1 MQYRRMYVP
10 GATYFFTVVTHQR
23 RPVFADPARVAL
35 LRDVMRREMAA
46 RPFAIDAMVVLPDHL
61 HAIWILPEDDADFSV
76 RWRRIKS
83 EFSRGLATAGGRA
96 RPVWQPRFWEHVIR
110 NDQDHAAHR
119 DYIHINPV
127 KHGLV
132 SAAAD
137 WPHSSFHRFVRQAVY
152 PPDWGTLDVPVPVT
166 IGRE

>member
-1 MQYRRMYVP
+1 MQYRRLYVP
-10 GATYFFTVVTHQR
+10 GATYFFTVVTHERQ
-23 RPVFADPARVAL
+23 PVFADPARVDL
-35 LRDVMRREMAA
+35 LRTVMRREMVA

-61 HAIWILPEDDADFSV
+61 HAIWILPKDDADFSV

-83 EFSRGLATAGGRA
+83 EFSRGLAKACGRA
-96 RPVWQPRFWEHVIR
+96 HPVWQPRFWEHVIR
-110 NDQDHAAHR
+110 NEQDHTAHQ

-132 SAAAD
+132 TAPAD
-137 WPHSSFHRFVRQAVY
+137 WPHSSFHRFVRQGVY